1 MPEIFA
7 IASCSSRS
15 IRADY
20 ISDRPIP
27 SLQYWWGVQTNLGE
41 SPTRYSRGAVCHCFR
56 LETPRIDWI
65 QITYFLFDANDRF
78 ALLAWSMSSRP
89 MPKLQMFLNVSGL
102 QREKRVVKVGA

>member
-65 QITYFLFDANDRF
+65 QITYFLFDANESVCF
-78 ALLAWSMSSRP
+78 ACLVDELEADAKAS
-89 MPKLQMFLNVSGL
+89 NVSER
-102 QREKRVVKVGA
+102 QWFAA